1 MTDLKALAA
10 HQMTVAGLQSEFDAA
25 AKAELAQLPKS
36 PRSEADLLDLRA
48 LLWSSIDNDDSRDLD
63 QIEVTEALPNGALKV
78 LVGIAEVDS
87 LVKKDSALDRHA
99 AKNTT
104 SVYTGVITFP
114 MLPEVLST
122 DLTSLNQDAD
132 RAAIVTELEVA
143 PDGTVTASRV
153 YRALVR
159 NKAQLAYNGVGAWL
173 AGTGPAPA
181 KVAAN
186 PALAEELR
194 RQDAVAQKLRA
205 IRYAHG
211 ALDLNTIEANPVMK
225 DGVVTAL
232 EETQQNR
239 ARELIEDIMIAA
251 NTAMAEFISA
261 AGRSVLERVVKEPER
276 WERIVTLA
284 ASLHETLPAAASSQA
299 LSVFLQKQRGKD
311 PVHFPDLSLS
321 IVKLMGPGEY
331 IVQKTG
337 AAHEGHF
344 GLAVDDYTHSTAPNR
359 RFADLV
365 TQRMLKALLA
375 KAPSPYDDSALAAIA
390 TQCNTQAAASRKVE
404 RFMRKAAAATLLS
417 HRIGDVFDAI
427 ITGANDKGTYAR
439 LLSPPAEGRV
449 VSGEKGLQVGDRA
462 RVTLTRVVPEKGF
475 IDFAAS
481 GGSATTHTG
490 AASR

>member
-1 MTDLKALAA
+1 MIDLKALAA
-10 HQMTVAGLQSEFDAA
+10 RQMTVAGLLPDFDASV
-25 AKAELAQLPKS
+25 KAEVAQLPKA
-36 PRSEADLLDLRA
+36 PASEAGIVDLRD
-48 LLWSSIDNDDSRDLD
+48 LLWSSIDNDESRDLD
-63 QIEVTEALPNGALKV
+63 QIEVTEALPSGATKV
-78 LVGIAEVDS
+78 LVGIADVDR
-87 LVKKDSALDRHA
+87 LVKKDSPIDRHA

-104 SVYTGVITFP
+104 SVYTGIVMFP
-114 MLPEVLST
+114 MLPEILST
-122 DLTSLNQDAD
+122 DLTSLNQDVD
-132 RAAIVTELEVA
+132 RAAVVTELEVA
-143 PDGTVTASRV
+143 ADGTLTRSTV

-173 AGTGPAPA
+173 AGTAPPPA

-211 ALDLNTIEANPVMK
+211 ALDLTTIEANPVVK

-232 EETQQNR
+232 EVSEQNR
-239 ARELIEDIMIAA
+239 ARELIEDVMIAA

-276 WERIVTLA
+276 WARIVALA
-284 ASLHETLPAAASSQA
+284 ASLQETLPAAPSSQA
-299 LSVFLQKQRGKD
+299 LSAFLKKRHDKD
-311 PVHFPDLSLS
+311 PDHFPDLSLT

-331 IVQKTG
+331 IVQKPG

-375 KAPSPYDDSALAAIA
+375 KQPSPYDDAALAAVA
-390 TQCNTQAAASRKVE
+390 THCNEQAAASRKLE
-404 RFMRKAAAATLLS
+404 RFMRKAAAAVLLS
-417 HRIGDVFDAI
+417 HRIGDSFDAI
-427 ITGANDKGTYAR
+427 VTGASDKGTYAR

-449 VSGEKGLQVGDRA
+449 VKGDKGMQVGDRV
-462 RVTLTRVVPEKGF
+462 RVKLTRVVPEKGF
-475 IDFAAS
+475 IDFD
-481 GGSATTHTG
+481 GGKG
-490 AASR
+490 D